1 MDPQVA
7 FQVGRQTDRQTDRL
21 SDMKLNDSQTETNRL
36 TDNYCVTDSDRQN
49 HTQIDR
55 LTDCLMDYRQ

>member
-36 TDNYCVTDSDRQN
+36 TGDCVTDSERQN